1 MKMKL
6 RTSKAPQWK
15 FLMQQ
20 QFLLI
25 SSTGGVCG
33 GTGVEKDAV
42 EPIWQ
47 SVGQHSLDFPTLITE
62 AQLHPLVGQSAGALV
77 LALQ

>member
-1 MKMKL
+1 MEQYL
-6 RTSKAPQWK
+6 
-15 FLMQQ
+15 LM
-20 QFLLI
+20 I
-25 SSTGGVCG
+25 STGGVCG
-33 GTGVEKDAV
+33 GKGGKKDAV

-47 SVGQHSLDFPTLITE
+47 SVGQHSLDLPTLITE

>member
-1 MKMKL
+1 MC
-6 RTSKAPQWK
+6 
-15 FLMQQ
+15 
-20 QFLLI
+20 
-25 SSTGGVCG
+25 TGDVCG
-33 GTGVEKDAV
+33 GTVWQKDAV

-47 SVGQHSLDFPTLITE
+47 FVGQHSLDLPTLITE